1 MSLWLRWGVTLGLV
15 ASLSGCAL
23 DPSSGRRSSGGFPT
37 PSELEGLGAAA
48 EAEEL
53 FSRDV
58 ADVPTWEA
66 AGPFPSELAVVPRQ
80 DGGSPWD
87 AVLEAVAARRLGLV
101 VLTEGMHCTA
111 RELGRFHLAR
121 RAHPAESLRRFIAS
135 RCGSTATRLQASF
148 LHAEVSDSLSDD
160 ELFLQWERQ
169 VQELVRRSLSGRGRT
184 AGIWFGRSNGV
195 AVVALAWAERRV
207 YTEPISIVPQ
217 GAGRVVLRGEILD
230 PAESVGASFTRGRF
244 GVEDCTL
251 NPEAVLPSFEFTC
264 EVDPADEF
272 AWIQV
277 FIHRADRILGEAV
290 MEALVWPGG
299 EPISRYD
306 RVDYAAPTPAHD
318 DDEFVDVAAGLINAV
333 RADAGMGPLEL
344 EDAQSAQ
351 AAELAPAY
359 FQSWMGKASPLVAD
373 TVALGM
379 MAGWEVDGLVQHG
392 RFTSSTVL
400 RTDDVSRWV
409 SRSLQYPGP
418 RRTLLDPAASKLAL
432 GSIVAPDAQG
442 FAAIAATYV
451 VFEEGKQSEDAD
463 LVFERI
469 ATARAERERSGTV
482 RIEELDAAAVR
493 ISYSIASGGAS
504 AEDALNELLE
514 QTQSF
519 TGRSVRGW
527 LLQVSSLEE
536 VPFPPEVL
544 DPDSVELAIAVARAK
559 SEGQPWAQYVVLIAM
574 PASRGQMM

>member
-264 EVDPADEF
+264 EVDPA
-272 AWIQV
+272 
-277 FIHRADRILGEAV
+277 RIG
-290 MEALVWPGG
+290 
-299 EPISRYD
+299 
-306 RVDYAAPTPAHD
+306 
-318 DDEFVDVAAGLINAV
+318 
-333 RADAGMGPLEL
+333 
-344 EDAQSAQ
+344 
-351 AAELAPAY
+351 
-359 FQSWMGKASPLVAD
+359 SWA
-373 TVALGM
+373 
-379 MAGWEVDGLVQHG
+379 
-392 RFTSSTVL
+392 
-400 RTDDVSRWV
+400 
-409 SRSLQYPGP
+409 
-418 RRTLLDPAASKLAL
+418 RR
-432 GSIVAPDAQG
+432 
-442 FAAIAATYV
+442 
-451 VFEEGKQSEDAD
+451 
-463 LVFERI
+463 
-469 ATARAERERSGTV
+469 
-482 RIEELDAAAVR
+482 
-493 ISYSIASGGAS
+493 
-504 AEDALNELLE
+504 
-514 QTQSF
+514 
-519 TGRSVRGW
+519 
-527 LLQVSSLEE
+527 
-536 VPFPPEVL
+536 
-544 DPDSVELAIAVARAK
+544 
-559 SEGQPWAQYVVLIAM
+559 
-574 PASRGQMM
+574 